1 MGNRRAMTVRRRPDA
16 VARTSEAYAAQA
28 KAFIRRWGGRTTRC
42 PALLR
47 DLLELA
53 GPRAA
58 LLDLGCGAGQDTR
71 FLLARRH
78 HAIGIDRTW
87 ALLVYARR
95 RSRRAPLIQG
105 DMRTLP
111 FKPGSFGAIWG
122 AASLIHLP
130 KTEAARLIHALR
142 ACVPIGGL
150 LAATVAQGRRA
161 GFLRDGWIPGRYFAR
176 WRKAELERAVKRAG
190 WEILTMTTVVNRE
203 RKGRWLNLIA
213 RRKRLKLTG
222 GVSPPASITIKRYQA
237 GGSNEVWYGGGRR
250 DSGARTIQAGPARRR
265 RAPRSCGR

>member
-1 MGNRRAMTVRRRPDA
+1 MGNRRAMTARRRPDA
-16 VARTSEAYAAQA
+16 VARTAEAYTAQA
-28 KAFIRRWGGRTTRC
+28 DAFIRRWGRRTNRC

-47 DLLELA
+47 ELLAMA
-53 GPRAA
+53 GPREA

-71 FLLARRH
+71 LLFVRRH
-78 HAIGIDRTW
+78 HAVGHAVGHVIGHVIGLDRTW
-87 ALLVYARR
+87 PLLAHARR
-95 RSRRAPLIQG
+95 RSRRVPLVQG

-111 FKPGSFGAIWG
+111 FKPGAFDAVWA

-130 KTEAARLIHALR
+130 KTEAARLLRALR
-142 ACVPIGGL
+142 ACVPVGGL

-190 WEILTMTTVVNRE
+190 WEVVSLMTVTGRE

-213 RRKRLKLTG
+213 RR
-222 GVSPPASITIKRYQA
+222 
-237 GGSNEVWYGGGRR
+237 RR
-250 DSGARTIQAGPARRR
+250 
-265 RAPRSCGR
+265 